1 MSVGLVGTRSFFRTR
16 TGDLSSFFARA
27 VAATPSVAERMT
39 NAEPIR
45 PLVATANYS
54 YASRRYAGEDIF

>member
-1 MSVGLVGTRSFFRTR
+1 
-16 TGDLSSFFARA
+16 
-27 VAATPSVAERMT
+27 MT